1 MPNVSMDGWWQCCRC
16 SEKVFSNWHG
26 VECIS
31 CSHGYCRYCY
41 NLGST
46 PIDSGGGGYTGTL
59 ATEDLD
65 VAITAS
71 AGMPLASSDTLL
83 HIRPT
88 AQHLPIYIH
97 DYLVNACADSGS
109 QVNCITE
116 DYAKHLGATVKRNCR
131 FPNAGSVILTIN
143 FIVFPQ
149 LVSRVILG
157 FEFLDSTQTLSKH
170 RHRLK
175 DIEADAGDATRVE
188 FPLVRSVRK
197 KGGVTASVQYWLN
210 GNPIHSLPDTGA
222 DLNLMS
228 EKFAASLVSHS
239 AGSAGEYIDH
249 LETTTIQFADCSII
263 TTSGTIRLTV
273 SFPRTSSMPARCV
286 PANSRI
292 IETFHIVPDLE
303 ENVILC
309 ETLLATVDAFNQH
322 RGNFV
327 SSKRSRFSRIS
338 VGKEKK
344 GKERKTVV
352 HTDIPEDNS
361 ARFDNCYNNANDCY
375 ENKLAKIN
383 ESVLYGEIE
392 ESLVPALKDRT
403 YELFLSWAR
412 QNKDRFDRFRPGFYE
427 QKFGQE
433 TSPTRTAN

>member
-1 MPNVSMDGWWQCCRC
+1 
-16 SEKVFSNWHG
+16 
-26 VECIS
+26 
-31 CSHGYCRYCY
+31 
-41 NLGST
+41 
-46 PIDSGGGGYTGTL
+46 
-59 ATEDLD
+59 
-65 VAITAS
+65 
-71 AGMPLASSDTLL
+71 MPLASSDTLL

-88 AQHLPIYIH
+88 AQHLPIFIH

-149 LVSRVILG
+149 LVSRAILG

-197 KGGVTASVQYWLN
+197 KGGVTASVQCWLN
-210 GNPIHSLPDTGA
+210 GNLIHSLPDTGA

-228 EKFAASLVSHS
+228 EKFAASLSLFREPAQCLPVTHELVKRSS
-239 AGSAGEYIDH
+239 FGSSQPDLG
-249 LETTTIQFADCSII
+249 
-263 TTSGTIRLTV
+263 
-273 SFPRTSSMPARCV
+273 CV

-292 IETFHIVPDLE
+292 IKTFHIVPDLE

-392 ESLVPALKDRT
+392 ESLVPALKDRA

>member
-1 MPNVSMDGWWQCCRC
+1 
-16 SEKVFSNWHG
+16 
-26 VECIS
+26 
-31 CSHGYCRYCY
+31 
-41 NLGST
+41 
-46 PIDSGGGGYTGTL
+46 
-59 ATEDLD
+59 
-65 VAITAS
+65 
-71 AGMPLASSDTLL
+71 MPLASSGTLL

-116 DYAKHLGATVKRNCR
+116 DYAKHLGATVKRNVRKFKLPIKGCFLLSLGNTTLKCR

-157 FEFLDSTQTLSKH
+157 FEFLYSTQTLSKH

-175 DIEADAGDATRVE
+175 DIEADADDATRVE
-188 FPLVRSVRK
+188 FPLVRSVGK
-197 KGGVTASVQYWLN
+197 KGGVTASVQCWLN

-222 DLNLMS
+222 DLNLIS

-239 AGSAGEYIDH
+239 AGSAGEHIDH
-249 LETTTIQFADCSII
+249 LETTTIQFADCSTI
-263 TTSGTIRLTV
+263 TTSGTVRLTV
-273 SFPRTSSMPARCV
+273 SFHEPAQCLPVTHELLERSSFGSSQPDPGCV
-286 PANSRI
+286 PTNSRI

-309 ETLLATVDAFNQH
+309 ETLLAAVDAFNQH

-327 SSKRSRFSRIS
+327 SSKRNEFSCIS

-344 GKERKTVV
+344 GKERKPGGKRGKDRKTVV
-352 HTDIPEDNS
+352 RTNIPEDSS
-361 ARFDNCYNNANDCY
+361 ARFDDCYNNANDCY
-375 ENKLAKIN
+375 ENKLAKID
-383 ESVLYGEIE
+383 EGVLYGEID
-392 ESLVPALKDRT
+392 ESLAPALKDQA

-412 QNKDRFDRFRPGFYE
+412 QNRIRFDRFRPGFYE

-433 TSPTRTAN
+433 ISPTRTAN